1 MLNDPYPAVAVR
13 QAMRVTLAASGFDEG
28 SGGVAKGQVD
38 IFPAQDRVDVD
49 IAR

>member
-1 MLNDPYPAVAVR
+1 
-13 QAMRVTLAASGFDEG
+13 MRVTLAASGFDEG

-38 IFPAQDRVDVD
+38 IFPAQHRVDVD